1 MNQKEQEAPQPTTI
15 PPIGGYPPPYGYFP
29 QKDEMSL
36 NDLLGVLLKNKM
48 IIFGITVIAT
58 VGAVIYALSLPIVY
72 KAESTFL
79 PPLGSDIQAL
89 NISGYQIDSIGDDKL
104 KTALIDSDSFSINSV
119 YKTFRKNLY
128 SKEPRRSIFE
138 KMGLLDIFEPK
149 RDEKTDVKAIVVG
162 FTDSFSVTT
171 TGSLSGDTVPTI
183 SLAMEGGDPELIAE
197 IVNRVGSEVE
207 QQTKTEI
214 ISNINAKIAAK
225 INHLTREIKLLRD
238 SVRQKRLDEIERLE
252 LANHIDIERINVRIA
267 ISKKDLKSKKQQIKD
282 NKIKILKEAAMIAR
296 ALNIKYSVFEQNTQ
310 NMQNQLGTSKFY
322 DQLYDRGYKALEAE
336 IEVITNRESDNKFN
350 PEISALQERLKSLEN
365 NLTIEQLKS
374 RKNDDPFIE
383 SLRDVESE
391 LKRMKSIHIDPE
403 TVITAQ
409 LDQTAISKRIKP
421 DRRLIVV
428 IGSFLGLM
436 LGIIGAFFSYFLEFQ
451 RKEEKVNS

>member
-104 KTALIDSDSFSINSV
+104 KTELIDSDSFSINSV

-403 TVITAQ
+403 TVKTAQ

-436 LGIIGAFFSYFLEFQ
+436 LGIIGAFFSYFLEIQ

>member
-15 PPIGGYPPPYGYFP
+15 PPPYGYFP

-104 KTALIDSDSFSINSV
+104 KTELIDSDSFSINSV

-365 NLTIEQLKS
+365 NLKIEQLKS

-383 SLRDVESE
+383 SLRDLESE

>member
-89 NISGYQIDSIGDDKL
+89 NISGYQIDSIGDNKL
-104 KTALIDSDSFSINSV
+104 KTELIDSDSFSINSV

>member
-119 YKTFRKNLY
+119 YKAFRKNLY

-267 ISKKDLKSKKQQIKD
+267 ISKKDLKSRKQQIKD

-436 LGIIGAFFSYFLEFQ
+436 LGIIGAFFSYFLEIQ

>member
-1 MNQKEQEAPQPTTI
+1 MNQKEQEAPQPTAI

-104 KTALIDSDSFSINSV
+104 KTELIDSDSFSINSV

-149 RDEKTDVKAIVVG
+149 RDEKTDVKAIVAG

-282 NKIKILKEAAMIAR
+282 NKIKMLKEAAKIAR

-403 TVITAQ
+403 TVKTAQ

>member
-104 KTALIDSDSFSINSV
+104 KTKLIDSDSFSINSV

-267 ISKKDLKSKKQQIKD
+267 ISKKNLKSKKQQIKD

-391 LKRMKSIHIDPE
+391 LKRMKSIHIDPD

-409 LDQTAISKRIKP
+409 LDQTAISKRINP

>member
-104 KTALIDSDSFSINSV
+104 KTELIDSDSFSINSV

-365 NLTIEQLKS
+365 NLKIEQLKS

-403 TVITAQ
+403 TVKTAQ

>member
-104 KTALIDSDSFSINSV
+104 KTKLIDSDSFSINSV

-225 INHLTREIKLLRD
+225 INHLTREIKLLRE

-436 LGIIGAFFSYFLEFQ
+436 LGIIGAFFSYFLEIQ

>member
-89 NISGYQIDSIGDDKL
+89 NISGYQIDSIGDNKL
-104 KTALIDSDSFSINSV
+104 KTELIDSDSFSINSV

-403 TVITAQ
+403 NVKTAQ

-436 LGIIGAFFSYFLEFQ
+436 LGIIGAFFSYFLEIQ

>member
-1 MNQKEQEAPQPTTI
+1 MNQKEQEAPQPTAI

-104 KTALIDSDSFSINSV
+104 KTKLIDSDSFSINSV

-365 NLTIEQLKS
+365 NLKIEQLKS

>member
-15 PPIGGYPPPYGYFP
+15 PPPYGYFP

-89 NISGYQIDSIGDDKL
+89 NISGYQIDSIGDNKL
-104 KTALIDSDSFSINSV
+104 KTELIDSDSFSINSV
-119 YKTFRKNLY
+119 YKTFRKNLN

-214 ISNINAKIAAK
+214 ITNINAKIAAK

-238 SVRQKRLDEIERLE
+238 SVRQKRLDEIERRE
-252 LANHIDIERINVRIA
+252 FANQIDIEKIKVRIA
-267 ISKKDLKSKKQQIKD
+267 ISKKNLKSKKQQIKD

-365 NLTIEQLKS
+365 NLKIEQLKS

>member
-267 ISKKDLKSKKQQIKD
+267 ISKKNLKSKKQQIKD

-436 LGIIGAFFSYFLEFQ
+436 LGIIGAFFSYFLEIQ

>member
-1 MNQKEQEAPQPTTI
+1 MNQKEQEAPQPTAI

-104 KTALIDSDSFSINSV
+104 KTELIDSDSFSINSV

-149 RDEKTDVKAIVVG
+149 RDEKTDVKAIVAG

-238 SVRQKRLDEIERLE
+238 SVRQKRLDEIERRE

-336 IEVITNRESDNKFN
+336 IEVITNRESDNIFN

-403 TVITAQ
+403 TVKTAQ

-436 LGIIGAFFSYFLEFQ
+436 LGIIGAFFSYFLEIQ

>member
-104 KTALIDSDSFSINSV
+104 KTKLIDSDSFSINSV

-403 TVITAQ
+403 TVKTAQ

-436 LGIIGAFFSYFLEFQ
+436 LGIIGAFFSYFLEIQ

>member
-238 SVRQKRLDEIERLE
+238 SVRQKRWDEIERLE

-267 ISKKDLKSKKQQIKD
+267 ISKKNLKSKKQQIKD

-436 LGIIGAFFSYFLEFQ
+436 LGIIGAFFSYFLEIQ

>member
-104 KTALIDSDSFSINSV
+104 KTELIDSDSFSINSV

-365 NLTIEQLKS
+365 NLKIEQLKS

>member
-104 KTALIDSDSFSINSV
+104 KTELIDSDSFSINSV

-267 ISKKDLKSKKQQIKD
+267 ISKKDLKSRKQQIKD

-365 NLTIEQLKS
+365 NLKIEQLKS
-374 RKNDDPFIE
+374 RKNDDPFIA

>member
-1 MNQKEQEAPQPTTI
+1 MNQKEQEAPQPTAI

>member
-1 MNQKEQEAPQPTTI
+1 MNQKEQEAPQPTAI

-89 NISGYQIDSIGDDKL
+89 NISGYQIDSIGDNKL
-104 KTALIDSDSFSINSV
+104 KTELIDSDSFSINSV

-436 LGIIGAFFSYFLEFQ
+436 LGIIGAFFSYFLEIQ

>member
-104 KTALIDSDSFSINSV
+104 KTELIDSDSFSINSV

-149 RDEKTDVKAIVVG
+149 RDEKTDVKAIVAG

-267 ISKKDLKSKKQQIKD
+267 ISKKDLKSRKQQIKD

-365 NLTIEQLKS
+365 NLKIEQLKS

>member
-104 KTALIDSDSFSINSV
+104 KTELIDSDSFSINSV

-365 NLTIEQLKS
+365 NLKIEQLKS

-436 LGIIGAFFSYFLEFQ
+436 LGIIGAFFSYFLEIQ

>member
-15 PPIGGYPPPYGYFP
+15 PPPYGYFP

-89 NISGYQIDSIGDDKL
+89 NISGYQIDSIGDNKL
-104 KTALIDSDSFSINSV
+104 KTELIDSDSFSINSV
-119 YKTFRKNLY
+119 YKTFRKNLN

-214 ISNINAKIAAK
+214 ITNINAKIAAK

-238 SVRQKRLDEIERLE
+238 SVRQKRLDEIERRE
-252 LANHIDIERINVRIA
+252 FANQIDIEKIKVRIA
-267 ISKKDLKSKKQQIKD
+267 ISKKNLKSKKQQIKD
-282 NKIKILKEAAMIAR
+282 NKIKILKEAAIIAR

-365 NLTIEQLKS
+365 NLKIEQLKS

>member
-15 PPIGGYPPPYGYFP
+15 PPPYGYFP

-104 KTALIDSDSFSINSV
+104 KTELIDSDSFSINSV
-119 YKTFRKNLY
+119 YKTFRKNLN

-365 NLTIEQLKS
+365 NLKIEQLKS

-383 SLRDVESE
+383 SLRDLESE

>member
-104 KTALIDSDSFSINSV
+104 KTKLIDSDSFSINSV
-119 YKTFRKNLY
+119 YKTFRKNLN

-267 ISKKDLKSKKQQIKD
+267 ISKKDLKSRKQQIKD

-365 NLTIEQLKS
+365 NLKIEQLKS

-436 LGIIGAFFSYFLEFQ
+436 LGIIGAFFSYFLEIQ

>member
-1 MNQKEQEAPQPTTI
+1 MNQKEQEAPQPTAI

-104 KTALIDSDSFSINSV
+104 KTKLIDSDSFSINSV

-149 RDEKTDVKAIVVG
+149 RDEKTDVKAIVAG

-267 ISKKDLKSKKQQIKD
+267 ISKKDLKSRKQQIKD

-365 NLTIEQLKS
+365 NLKIEQLKS

>member
-104 KTALIDSDSFSINSV
+104 KTELIDSDSFSINSV

-149 RDEKTDVKAIVVG
+149 RDEKTDVKAIVAG

-365 NLTIEQLKS
+365 NLKIEQLKS

>member
-1 MNQKEQEAPQPTTI
+1 MNQKEQEAPQPTAI

-89 NISGYQIDSIGDDKL
+89 NISGYQIDSIGDNKL
-104 KTALIDSDSFSINSV
+104 KTELIDSDSFSINSV

-365 NLTIEQLKS
+365 NLKIEQLKS

>member
-89 NISGYQIDSIGDDKL
+89 NISGYQIDSIGDNKL
-104 KTALIDSDSFSINSV
+104 KTELIDSDSFSINSV

-436 LGIIGAFFSYFLEFQ
+436 LGIIGAFFSYFLEIQ

>member
-104 KTALIDSDSFSINSV
+104 KTKLIDSDSFSINSV

-267 ISKKDLKSKKQQIKD
+267 ISKKDLKSRKQQIKD
-282 NKIKILKEAAMIAR
+282 NKIKMLKEAAKIAR

-322 DQLYDRGYKALEAE
+322 DQLYDRGYMALEAE

-365 NLTIEQLKS
+365 NLKIEQLKS

-436 LGIIGAFFSYFLEFQ
+436 LGIIGAFFSYFLEIQ

>member
-1 MNQKEQEAPQPTTI
+1 MNQKEQEAPQPTAI

-104 KTALIDSDSFSINSV
+104 KTELIDSDSFSINSV

-149 RDEKTDVKAIVVG
+149 RDEKTDVKAIVAG

-238 SVRQKRLDEIERLE
+238 SVRQKRLDEIERRE

-336 IEVITNRESDNKFN
+336 IEVITNRESDNIFN

-403 TVITAQ
+403 TVKTAQ

>member
-15 PPIGGYPPPYGYFP
+15 PPPYGYFP

-89 NISGYQIDSIGDDKL
+89 NISGYQIDSIDDDKL
-104 KTALIDSDSFSINSV
+104 KTKLIDSDSFSINSV

-238 SVRQKRLDEIERLE
+238 SGRQKRLDEIERLE

-267 ISKKDLKSKKQQIKD
+267 ISKKDLKSKKQRIKD

-336 IEVITNRESDNKFN
+336 IEVITNRESDNIFN

-365 NLTIEQLKS
+365 NLKIEQLKS

-428 IGSFLGLM
+428 FGSFLGLM

>member
-89 NISGYQIDSIGDDKL
+89 NISGYQIDSIGDNKL
-104 KTALIDSDSFSINSV
+104 KTELIDSDSFSINSV

-267 ISKKDLKSKKQQIKD
+267 ISKKDLKSRKQQIKD
-282 NKIKILKEAAMIAR
+282 NKIKMLKEAAKIAR

-436 LGIIGAFFSYFLEFQ
+436 LGIIGAFFSYFLEIQ

>member
-436 LGIIGAFFSYFLEFQ
+436 LGIIGAFFSYFLEIQ

>member
-1 MNQKEQEAPQPTTI
+1 MNQKEQEAPQPTAI

-104 KTALIDSDSFSINSV
+104 KTELIDSDSFSINSV

-365 NLTIEQLKS
+365 NLKIEQLKS

-436 LGIIGAFFSYFLEFQ
+436 LGIIGAFFSYFLEIQ

>member
-1 MNQKEQEAPQPTTI
+1 MNQKEQEAPQPTAI

-238 SVRQKRLDEIERLE
+238 SVRQKRWDEIERLE

>member
-1 MNQKEQEAPQPTTI
+1 MNQKEQEAPQPTAI

-89 NISGYQIDSIGDDKL
+89 NISGYQIDSIGDNKL
-104 KTALIDSDSFSINSV
+104 KTELIDSDSFSINSV
-119 YKTFRKNLY
+119 YKTFRKNLN

-365 NLTIEQLKS
+365 NLKIEQLKS

>member
-15 PPIGGYPPPYGYFP
+15 PPPYGYFP

-104 KTALIDSDSFSINSV
+104 KTKLIDSDSFSINSV

-365 NLTIEQLKS
+365 NLKIEQLKS

-383 SLRDVESE
+383 SLRDLESE

-436 LGIIGAFFSYFLEFQ
+436 LGIIGAFFSYFLEIQ

>member
-1 MNQKEQEAPQPTTI
+1 MNQKEQEAPQPTAI

-104 KTALIDSDSFSINSV
+104 KTKLIDSDSFSINSV

-365 NLTIEQLKS
+365 NLKIEQLKS

-436 LGIIGAFFSYFLEFQ
+436 LGIIGAFFSYFLEIQ

>member
-89 NISGYQIDSIGDDKL
+89 NISGYQIDSIGDNKL
-104 KTALIDSDSFSINSV
+104 KTELIDSDSFSINSV

-238 SVRQKRLDEIERLE
+238 SVRQKRWDEIERLE

-436 LGIIGAFFSYFLEFQ
+436 LGIIGAFFSYFLEIQ

>member
-89 NISGYQIDSIGDDKL
+89 NISGYQIDSIGDNKL
-104 KTALIDSDSFSINSV
+104 KTELIDSDSFSINSV

-267 ISKKDLKSKKQQIKD
+267 ISKKDLKSRKQQIKD

-365 NLTIEQLKS
+365 NLKIEQLKS

-383 SLRDVESE
+383 SLRDLESE

-436 LGIIGAFFSYFLEFQ
+436 LGIIGAFFSYFLEIQ